1 MALIRGHHAFDD
13 HFTQIPNDWVR
24 DERLSLEARGL
35 LAQIMSHRPGWNLS
49 IKSLAARNSI
59 GRDKVKRIMDEL
71 LAHGYLK
78 RSEKQGHDERGHL
91 AGYDYTTCD
100 PGVTQ
105 EPCKAEPDKV
115 EPAKAVK
122 PPKKNILIEEH
133 QTRKQ
138 SNRSADELQRLFN
151 DFWEVYPRKR
161 GKGAA
166 ARAYE
171 NALDKIE
178 PDELLKKVRA
188 FADDPWRPNDFTP
201 LATTWLNQ
209 ERWDDE
215 PYQKPDREKTNSE
228 RNIESLRVSMALLA
242 NDDMKEV
249 ESNESSRS
257 ENVVDFGLNLRSA
270 EDI

>member
-71 LAHGYLK
+71 LTHGYLK
-78 RSEKQGHDERGHL
+78 RSETQSHNERGHL

-105 EPCKAEPDKV
+105 EPCKAEPDKA

-122 PPKKNILIEEH
+122 PPKKNMPIEQHLE
-133 QTRKQ
+133 KKNIDIE
-138 SNRSADELQRLFN
+138 SDFN
-151 DFWEVYPRKR
+151 DFWNIYPRKQ
-161 GKGAA
+161 GKGKAKEAFMKAIKNGASVLAVLEGARRYAA
-166 ARAYE
+166 DP
-171 NALDKIE
+171 NL
-178 PDELLKKVRA
+178 PDPQ
-188 FADDPWRPNDFTP
+188 FIPMP
-201 LATTWLNQ
+201 TTWLNQ
-209 ERWDDE
+209 ERWEDG
-215 PYQKPDREKTNSE
+215 PLPLNRKLTNSE
-228 RNIESLRVSMALLA
+228 RNLLNFA
-242 NDDMKEV
+242 NKMTTTNQKEV
-249 ESNESSRS
+249 ESGQESSAS
-257 ENVVDFGLNLRSA
+257 IASFGINLRSA
-270 EDI
+270 DSV

>member
-49 IKSLAARNSI
+49 IKSLAARNSV

-71 LAHGYLK
+71 LAHGYLE
-78 RSEKQGHDERGHL
+78 RSENQGHNERGHL

-105 EPCKAEPDKV
+105 EPCKAEPDKA

-122 PPKKNILIEEH
+122 PPKKNILTEEH
-133 QTRKQ
+133 KPRKQ
-138 SNRSADELQRLFN
+138 SDRSADELQRLFN
-151 DFWEVYPRKR
+151 EFWDVYPRKR

-171 NALDKIE
+171 TALTKIE
-178 PDELLKKVRA
+178 PDELLDRVKD

-209 ERWDDE
+209 ERWGDE
-215 PYQKPDREKTNSE
+215 PYQKPDKDKTNSE
-228 RNIESLRVSMALLA
+228 RNVENLRASMQLLG
-242 NDDMKEV
+242 MKEV
-249 ESNESSRS
+249 ETDE
-257 ENVVDFGLNLRSA
+257 
-270 EDI
+270 